1 MYFVTSEPQNQ
12 CCLSR
17 ILFCFHCGSRIL
29 GSLIQKQQKN
39 WRWTI
44 YYFVLGTLF
53 YSHTFH
59 KIKRSDTE
67 SVNLLIIANETY
79 HHSNINSQT
88 AIFPQHICMLH
99 RLTYTFDLEV
109 YFTIKNTEKKLDI
122 FQKWKNKKARHL
134 SEMKKQQLLNNS
146 EDFSFPNSI
155 RSHDVS
161 CLGHHQPA
169 QL

>member
-1 MYFVTSEPQNQ
+1 MLFIPDPVFFFP
-12 CCLSR
+12 LR
-17 ILFCFHCGSRIL
+17 IPDL
-29 GSLIQKQQKN
+29 GSLIQKQQQN
-39 WRWTI
+39 RRWTI

-59 KIKRSDTE
+59 KIKRSDTV
-67 SVNLLIIANETY
+67 SVNLLIIAENFVICTENRYLANVNETY

-122 FQKWKNKKARHL
+122 FQK
-134 SEMKKQQLLNNS
+134 
-146 EDFSFPNSI
+146 
-155 RSHDVS
+155 
-161 CLGHHQPA
+161 
-169 QL
+169 